1 MQQQRVVKIFYFKAG
16 TAAGKIIED
25 YIDTGSIK
33 EAKKLLKKKGY
44 LILDLKKQKSEKR
57 VWNFGRRKNEV
68 LIFTKMMSVLLKSG
82 MSISE
87 SLSASSFQLKSDEF
101 KEIMKNIIRDV
112 KSGISLAKS
121 LERQGKYFDTFYC
134 SIVESG
140 EKSGYLPE
148 TFVRLYNYLTERERL
163 KKKIGS
169 AMIYPVFLLIFS
181 IAVVFFLSIV
191 VLPSFSKIYESF
203 DRELPFVTKIVMGA
217 AEGIKRYWYVIA
229 GGGGLTWR
237 YVKLLSQKKENM
249 LKIQDRILKIKV
261 VREYVYKSE
270 LSVFFSLLSLA
281 LKSGMDVVSA
291 MIMAGRNIKNIRIQM
306 NLEQAVKGVTQGVK
320 LSRALSENAFPPLA
334 VQFISAGES
343 SNNLEEVLDNIVEF
357 YKNEL
362 EDAVSTFISLIEPVL
377 IVIVGSLV
385 GIIIIAIILPIL
397 TLSMAVS

>member
-1 MQQQRVVKIFYFKAG
+1 
-16 TAAGKIIED
+16 
-25 YIDTGSIK
+25 
-33 EAKKLLKKKGY
+33 
-44 LILDLKKQKSEKR
+44 
-57 VWNFGRRKNEV
+57 
-68 LIFTKMMSVLLKSG
+68 MSVLLKSG